1 MIDFRQPGR
10 KRWIALLALTLLAAT
25 GLLFWQQV
33 RLQNRL
39 ADYRLETARSV
50 QRLAEQQLGKDLDTR
65 AELIAG
71 NQAFIGYVSQAMGGI
86 LPGTVVDNASI
97 LDLLEERRAQLGLTI
112 AAVING
118 QGQLVASRDGISER
132 IDFAREPLFTDAV
145 TTNATT
151 HGIWFNEHR
160 LFYVSILPLSRYGSD
175 AGFLLAGMPVDQE
188 LAKLLSQT
196 AGTQIAL
203 YANTAKGPEI
213 AASTLPPAQTTELL
227 ARMSRLPAADEG
239 DYTAQLDGTVYRGY
253 SAPLFGSGLVRATA
267 LVPTRFGVSSWV
279 EVGLPMLCALALFL
293 CMGLV
298 FVRYS
303 RLTTRQEIDDLA
315 RIIERAAQT
324 GDFHLQ
330 TTQKSGLLAPV
341 ALAFNRLM
349 ARLRGESNEGF
360 PVQPDTTSKG
370 ESPQ

>member
-1 MIDFRQPGR
+1 MAMIDFRRPGR
-10 KRWIALLALTLLAAT
+10 KRWIALLVLTLAGAA
-25 GLLFWQQV
+25 GLLLWQQI

-65 AELIAG
+65 AELIAA

-86 LPGTVVDNASI
+86 LPGTVADNASI
-97 LDLLEERRAQLGLTI
+97 VDLLEERRAQLGLTI

-118 QGQLVASRDGISER
+118 QGQLIASRDGISENM
-132 IDFAREPLFTDAV
+132 DFTREALFTDAV
-145 TTNATT
+145 TNNATT
-151 HGIWFNEHR
+151 HGVWFNDHR
-160 LFYVSILPLSRYGSD
+160 IFYVSILPLTRYGSD
-175 AGFLLAGMPVDQE
+175 AGFLLVGMPVDQE
-188 LAKLLSQT
+188 LAELLSQT

-203 YANTAKGPEI
+203 YANTPKGPEI
-213 AASTLPPAQTTELL
+213 ATSTLPPGQTQDLL
-227 ARMSRLPAADEG
+227 VRMSELPAAEEG
-239 DYTAQLDGTVYRGY
+239 DYSAQLDGTVYRGY
-253 SAPLFGSGLVRATA
+253 TAPLFGSGLIRATA
-267 LVPTRFGVSSWV
+267 LVATSSGLGSWI
-279 EVGLPMLCALALFL
+279 EVGLPMACALMLFL

-324 GDFHLQ
+324 GDFRLH
-330 TTQKSGLLAPV
+330 TPQKSGLLAPV

-349 ARLRGESNEGF
+349 ARLRGEAE
-360 PVQPDTTSKG
+360 
-370 ESPQ
+370 E